1 MATKYVHTNIIASD
15 WKRLADFYKTVFGC
29 RPVPPERNQSGAWL
43 ERATGV
49 SGAALRGVHL
59 RLPGYGEHGPTLE
72 IYAYAE
78 MKEKPSPAAN
88 RQGLG
93 HLAFSVADVDAVRT
107 EVLARGG
114 RDLGSVTETDIE
126 GVGTLRFVYV
136 TDPEGNILE
145 LQHWS

>member
-1 MATKYVHTNIIASD
+1 MATKYVHTNITASD
-15 WKRLADFYKTVFGC
+15 WKRLANFYEKVFGC

-43 ERATGV
+43 GRATGA

-72 IYAYAE
+72 IFTYTE

-93 HLAFSVADVDAVRT
+93 HLAFSVDDVDAVRE

-114 RDLGSVTETDIE
+114 RDLGAVTETEVE
-126 GVGTLRFVYV
+126 GVGMLRFIYM

-145 LQHWS
+145 LQRWS